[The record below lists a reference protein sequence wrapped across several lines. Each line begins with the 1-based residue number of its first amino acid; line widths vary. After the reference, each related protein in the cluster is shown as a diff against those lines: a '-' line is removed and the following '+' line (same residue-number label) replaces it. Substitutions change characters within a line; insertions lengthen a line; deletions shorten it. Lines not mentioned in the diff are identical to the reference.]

1 MSTSR
6 SSCSRRASPADLL
19 GFLLAVFRL
28 TAFLAGTFLLG
39 VFLLGVFLPVAFLA
53 AVLGFA
59 VALLAADFLGV
70 VDFFVG
76 ERFAAIDCVD
86 RGR

>member
-28 TAFLAGTFLLG
+28 AGFLVGA
-39 VFLLGVFLPVAFLA
+39 FLPVAFLA

-70 VDFFVG
+70 VDFLVG
-76 ERFAAIDCVD
+76 ERFAAIECVD
-86 RGR
+86 RVR

>member
-28 TAFLAGTFLLG
+28 TAFLAGT
-39 VFLLGVFLPVAFLA
+39 FLLGVFLPVAFLA